1 MLLVFLTAGCP
12 EPERLGDSA
21 VTSAER
27 SDTGDSGAAPLL
39 VPDVAD
45 HATGALLLD
54 SGVYLVSTIS
64 DRNGDGLTDLLL
76 SDGAVVPVPLANASQ
91 ADVVIQQYAGAGS
104 SYPNQNL
111 WTARDLDGD
120 GVSELVAW
128 YTGSGYLAVAVYQ
141 ASTAGLSSGEA
152 VWDEAF
158 AENHGNYTYPYVVDD
173 VSGDTLSDV
182 QFVHLTTDLLRDR
195 TVLQPPSREEP
206 EWRRET
212 LTLEYYPEFYEAQ
225 FVGLDDIDGDGLRD
239 VAEVDFGTLWIW
251 SGSAMSE
258 RADSTPLAV
267 LTPET
272 DGGSVSTPH
281 SGDFD
286 GDGRAEV
293 VCNAR
298 SGVRILTGVDHDGS
312 VEDATVATL
321 SHHDYPYA
329 GYSRADADADGRTD
343 LAVYGD
349 TEIGVFLAPA
359 AGALT
364 EDDALARWQV
374 HDGDYAW
381 WVGDQNGDGMAEL
394 VVPHD
399 GLLLTLTP

>member
-1 MLLVFLTAGCP
+1 M
-12 EPERLGDSA
+12 
-21 VTSAER
+21 
-27 SDTGDSGAAPLL
+27 
-39 VPDVAD
+39 
-45 HATGALLLD
+45 
-54 SGVYLVSTIS
+54 
-64 DRNGDGLTDLLL
+64 
-76 SDGAVVPVPLANASQ
+76 
-91 ADVVIQQYAGAGS
+91 
-104 SYPNQNL
+104 
-111 WTARDLDGD
+111 
-120 GVSELVAW
+120 
-128 YTGSGYLAVAVYQ
+128 
-141 ASTAGLSSGEA
+141 
-152 VWDEAF
+152 
-158 AENHGNYTYPYVVDD
+158 
-173 VSGDTLSDV
+173 
-182 QFVHLTTDLLRDR
+182 
-195 TVLQPPSREEP
+195 LQPPSREEP
-206 EWRRET
+206 EWHRES

-272 DGGSVSTPH
+272 DGGNVSTPH

-298 SGVRILTGVDHDGS
+298 SGVRILAGVDHDGS
-312 VEDATVATL
+312 VEDATIATL
-321 SHHDYPYA
+321 SHQDYPYA

-343 LAVYGD
+343 LAVFGD
-349 TEIGVFLAPA
+349 TEIGVFVAPA

-364 EDDALARWQV
+364 EADALARWQV
-374 HDGDYAW
+374 DDGDYAW